1 MDRIGITVKEVL
13 EKRLLG
19 NAELIA
25 GKSGIN
31 RVITR
36 VNIMEVPDII
46 NWVKPG
52 ELLFTTVYSIKDDYD
67 AQKALIP
74 ALNSKGLAAIG
85 IKPGRYIKEI
95 PEAMIQAADK
105 LGFPLFKLPLEASF
119 SDLMLPI
126 LHEIFDKQ
134 ASFLQRLDEVHGKLM
149 NVVIN
154 GGGLKEIA
162 VTLSD
167 LLKANIM
174 IKEEVF
180 GNLYYSND
188 EMKSKYNDA
197 VIKLIGKKN
206 GSFEYEIMEVQNGI
220 GTFFVIKVPIMAAGQ
235 NYGEIYVFKEKN
247 DITNFEI
254 NIIERASTISA
265 FYLIKEIAA
274 KEVEMRYRS
283 GFIDDLLSFDAD
295 KRSISAERGAIFGF
309 DATKQYTV
317 ILLEIKK
324 IEKELKNINE
334 NSELV
339 RLKNRIINILNNLL
353 QEKNAIITTK
363 LDTMIILL
371 PVPDKISD
379 AESRNYTKKYCY
391 EILKKIK
398 ESLPDI
404 TLIIAIGRFYRNITE
419 IYKSYQD
426 ARKALMIG
434 NVLQKYNEVIH
445 FDDLGIFRLLYQNA
459 EEDELIKFYNEYI
472 DPIVKYDEKHGTEL
486 LKTLEAYFKCN
497 GNLKQ
502 ISKDLYTHY
511 NTIIYRIQRI
521 QEILGVNLE
530 NARDRL
536 NLEVALQIYKILDR
550 KQISDNPR

>member
-13 EKRLLG
+13 EKKLLG

-25 GKSGIN
+25 GETGLN

-52 ELLFTTVYSIKDDYD
+52 ELLFTTVYSIKDDFE

-74 ALNSKGLAAIG
+74 ALHQKGLAAIG

-95 PEAMIQAADK
+95 PDAMIQAADR
-105 LGFPLFKLPLEASF
+105 LGFPLIKLPFEISF

-134 ASFLQRLDEVHGKLM
+134 ASFLQRLDEVHKKLM
-149 NVVIN
+149 NIVIN

-162 VTLSD
+162 VTLSE
-167 LLKANIM
+167 LLKTHVI
-174 IKEEVF
+174 IKEELF
-180 GNLYYSND
+180 GNIYFSSDELSN
-188 EMKSKYNDA
+188 KYVDSA
-197 VIKLIGKKN
+197 LKLVYKKN
-206 GSFEYEIMEVQNGI
+206 SSIEYEILELEGEDKKLSD
-220 GTFFVIKVPIMAAGQ
+220 IKVPIMAAGQ
-235 NYGEIYVFKEKN
+235 NYGEIFVFEEKGK
-247 DITNFEI
+247 ITNFEI

-274 KEVEMRYRS
+274 KEVEMRYKS
-283 GFIDDLLSFDAD
+283 GFIDDLLSNDVNRRNF
-295 KRSISAERGAIFGF
+295 SAERGAIFGF
-309 DATKQYTV
+309 DTSKQYVV
-317 ILLEIKK
+317 ILLEIIKM
-324 IEKELKNINE
+324 EKELRNINE
-334 NSELV
+334 NSEYV
-339 RLKNRIINILNNLL
+339 RLKNRIMNAINCLL
-353 QEKNAIITTK
+353 EEKGAIITTK
-363 LDTMIILL
+363 MDTMIILL
-371 PVPDKISD
+371 PVPNKIND
-379 AESRNYTKKYCY
+379 IEIRNYSKKFGN
-391 EILKKIK
+391 EILKKIRDN
-398 ESLPDI
+398 LPEVN
-404 TLIIAIGRFYRNITE
+404 LILAIGRFYKNITE

-434 NVLQKYNEVIH
+434 SILHKQNEVIH
-445 FDDLGIFRLLYQNA
+445 FDDLGIFRLFYQNT

-472 DPIVKYDEKHGTEL
+472 EPIVKYDEKHGTEL
-486 LKTLEAYFKCN
+486 LKTLESYFKCN

-530 NARDRL
+530 DAKDRL
-536 NLEVALQIYKILDR
+536 NIEVALQIYKILDK
-550 KQISDNPR
+550 KQINDNLR